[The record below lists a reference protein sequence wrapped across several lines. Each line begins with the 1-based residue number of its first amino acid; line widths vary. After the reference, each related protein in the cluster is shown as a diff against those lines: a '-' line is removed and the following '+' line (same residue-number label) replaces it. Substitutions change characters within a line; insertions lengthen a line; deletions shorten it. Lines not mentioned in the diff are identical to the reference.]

1 MEKEKCKVE
10 IEQYVETKE
19 AIKYLEDL
27 VKGLKSGTIVI
38 QHGEESVTL
47 TPPDMVELELE
58 AKQKKDKS
66 KFVLELSWKSMP
78 AMAEAPMDKP
88 VEKKPEAA
96 AKPVDKPAEKPVE
109 KHADKPADKGPR
121 K

>member
-27 VKGLKSGTIVI
+27 VKGLKSGSIVV

-47 TPPDMVELELE
+47 TPPDMIELELE

-66 KFVLELSWKSMP
+66 KFVLQLSWKSAP
-78 AMAEAPMDKP
+78 APAEECCKGAEGAVPAAKP
-88 VEKKPEAA
+88 AAEMVEKKPAEAPAKA
-96 AKPVDKPAEKPVE
+96 AKK
-109 KHADKPADKGPR
+109 
-121 K
+121 

>member
-27 VKGLKSGTIVI
+27 VKGLKSGSIVV

-47 TPPDMVELELE
+47 TPPDMIELELE

-66 KFVLELSWKSMP
+66 KFVLELSWKSVP
-78 AMAEAPMDKP
+78 APAEECCKAEAAVPAAKP
-88 VEKKPEAA
+88 AAEVVEKKPAEAPAKA
-96 AKPVDKPAEKPVE
+96 AKK
-109 KHADKPADKGPR
+109 
-121 K
+121 

>member
-66 KFVLELSWKSMP
+66 KFVLELSWKSLP
-78 AMAEAPMDKP
+78 ATAEECCKAEAAVPAPRPAAEMAEKKPAEAP
-88 VEKKPEAA
+88 
-96 AKPVDKPAEKPVE
+96 AKPAKK
-109 KHADKPADKGPR
+109 
-121 K
+121 

>member
-1 MEKEKCKVE
+1 MEKEKCKLE

-47 TPPDMVELELE
+47 TPPDMIELEVE

-66 KFVLELSWKSMP
+66 KFVLELSWKSAP
-78 AMAEAPMDKP
+78 AGAAVPATKPAAEVVAKKPAEAPAK
-88 VEKKPEAA
+88 A
-96 AKPVDKPAEKPVE
+96 AKK
-109 KHADKPADKGPR
+109 
-121 K
+121 